1 MKKFPVWLI
10 IVFVLS
16 LFPYYVFMVRFPD
29 DDLLMSIITAPIL
42 ILFEALFSGS
52 PLLAAAYLLT
62 VVIRIYFVAKLV
74 YALFHKF
81 NIKIS
86 DAAKYVLPSILAVST
101 IMFFAAM
108 SGIPKH
114 ITGF

>member
-1 MKKFPVWLI
+1 MKKFPLWLI

-16 LFPYYVFMVRFPD
+16 LFPYYVFLVRYPD
-29 DDLLMSIITAPIL
+29 DDLLMNIITTPI
-42 ILFEALFSGS
+42 IIIFEALFCGS
-52 PLLAAAYLLT
+52 PLLIAAYLLT
-62 VVIRIYFVAKLV
+62 VVIRIYFVAKLI

-86 DAAKYVLPSILAVST
+86 DSAKYVWPSILA
-101 IMFFAAM
+101 FFAILFFVSL
-108 SGIPKH
+108 SGIPQH